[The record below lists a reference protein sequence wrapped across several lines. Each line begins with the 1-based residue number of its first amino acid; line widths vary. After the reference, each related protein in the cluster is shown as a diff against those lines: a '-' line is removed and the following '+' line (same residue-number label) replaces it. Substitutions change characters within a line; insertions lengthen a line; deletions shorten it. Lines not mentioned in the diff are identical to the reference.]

1 MRVIGSSAAIV
12 ALIAATSAWSQA
24 PSRVEPSREAS
35 GRSSSRADTD
45 VAGLFRFEP
54 TGLSLLRPYQR
65 GKIPVVFVHGLWA
78 NPWSWSRMIESLEAD
93 AALRDRYQFWTFGY
107 STGDP
112 IPYSAALLRRD
123 LEEVRRKFDP
133 DGTDAAFDRMVV
145 VGHSMGG
152 LLTKMMVQDSGTRL
166 WRLISDRPVDELAG
180 EPDDR
185 DLFRRALIFKP
196 RPEVRR
202 VVFIATPHRGSRVD
216 RGGLEHLGSRL
227 VRLPDPL
234 RASHE
239 RLMARNG
246 PDFFA
251 ERFRKGLPTSIDE
264 LEWQSPILMGLD
276 ELGLATT
283 IKAHSIIADR
293 RDPPRAGGSDGLV
306 PYESAHLDGTCVRV
320 ARVVRPSV
328 PGPSRRDPRGPADPR
343 GAWDPMRSIW
353 QSSRCMNVEESH
365 GTDSGMASGY
375 VAASTVLDRL
385 SDPRSVSPAITML
398 SWLEFVVGV
407 LIWCGVL
414 WDGFATI
421 ILPRT
426 VTPMRRLSGRFYR
439 WSWRLWAAAGR
450 RIRDP
455 ESRLSFLAVYGPISI
470 VLLLVLWAGLMIV
483 AFALIYHGLG
493 PRFQAA
499 AGSVGFGTL
508 LYMSGSTFL
517 TLGLGD
523 VTSSDPIGRLFMIL
537 EAGTGYIFLAL
548 MITYMPVLD
557 QAYGVA

>member
-1 MRVIGSSAAIV
+1 MANSRQESADRNLGGDGPPSEGHSGAQEALAEFANRIRPYLECGVRDLESEIPLRLQRSRIGLSEAKAMRVIESIGSSEAKVIRVIGSSAAIA
-12 ALIAATSAWSQA
+12 ALLAATSAWSQS
-24 PSRVEPSREAS
+24 PSRVAPWGGAP

-78 NPWSWSRMIESLEAD
+78 NPWSWSRMIESLEGD
-93 AALRDRYQFWTFGY
+93 AALRERYQFWTFGY

-123 LEEVRRKFDP
+123 LGEVRRKFDP
-133 DGTDAAFDRMVV
+133 DGTDAAFDRMVL

-166 WRLISDRPVDELAG
+166 WRLISDRPVKELAG

-216 RGGLEHLGSRL
+216 RGGLERLGSRL

-239 RLMARNG
+239 RLMARNS

-264 LEWQSPILMGLD
+264 LEWQSPILMCLN
-276 ELGLATT
+276 ELGFATT

-293 RDPPRAGGSDGLV
+293 RDPPSPGGSDGLV
-306 PYESAHLDGTCVRV
+306 PYESSHLDG
-320 ARVVRPSV
+320 
-328 PGPSRRDPRGPADPR
+328 
-343 GAWDPMRSIW
+343 
-353 QSSRCMNVEESH
+353 
-365 GTDSGMASGY
+365 
-375 VAASTVLDRL
+375 
-385 SDPRSVSPAITML
+385 ML
-398 SWLEFVVGV
+398 SESLVS
-407 LIWCGVL
+407 
-414 WDGFATI
+414 
-421 ILPRT
+421 
-426 VTPMRRLSGRFYR
+426 SGHLCQDHSAVIREV
-439 WSWRLWAAAGR
+439 R
-450 RIRDP
+450 RI
-455 ESRLSFLAVYGPISI
+455 LAE
-470 VLLLVLWAGLMIV
+470 
-483 AFALIYHGLG
+483 
-493 PRFQAA
+493 Q
-499 AGSVGFGTL
+499 
-508 LYMSGSTFL
+508 
-517 TLGLGD
+517 
-523 VTSSDPIGRLFMIL
+523 
-537 EAGTGYIFLAL
+537 
-548 MITYMPVLD
+548 
-557 QAYGVA
+557 